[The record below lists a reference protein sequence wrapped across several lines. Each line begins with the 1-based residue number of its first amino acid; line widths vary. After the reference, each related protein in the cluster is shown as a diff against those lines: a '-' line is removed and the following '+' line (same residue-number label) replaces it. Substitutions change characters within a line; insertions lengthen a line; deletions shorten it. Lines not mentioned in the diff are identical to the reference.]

1 MLGMMNQLII
11 LLLINIA
18 LLFSIT
24 LSNII
29 FSPKV
34 SFVIKN
40 KILDE
45 EN

>member
-1 MLGMMNQLII
+1 MLGMMNELVM

-18 LLFSIT
+18 LLLSIT
-24 LSNII
+24 LNNII

-34 SFVIKN
+34 SFVIEN